1 MGLGACHQT
10 GWTACL
16 AELIAAHQ
24 ESILKRKIEPT
35 HEITV
40 VA

>member
-1 MGLGACHQT
+1 M
-10 GWTACL
+10 

-24 ESILKRKIEPT
+24 ESILKRHIEPT
-35 HEITV
+35 PEITV